1 MWGHFFDLN
10 DGDIVTQISDNMGM
24 DSNGNMMIKMG
35 PNMAMDLD
43 SGECHIISSWDNKN
57 N

>member
-1 MWGHFFDLN
+1 MRGHFFDLD
-10 DGDIVTQISDNMGM
+10 DGDIVMQISDNMGM

-43 SGECHIISSWDNKN
+43 SGECHIISSWDNDN
-57 N
+57 